1 MNKILVT
8 GAAGYIGSH
17 TCVELLSSGYEI
29 VAVDD
34 FRNSKLEVVSRIKEL
49 AGKDFRFVQAD
60 AADVAAL
67 RAAFEGETISAV
79 IHFAGLKAVGESV
92 EKPLEYYRNN
102 LNTTMVVLDCMERYG
117 VKRIVF
123 SSSATVYGIPET
135 VPIAEDA
142 RLTCT
147 NPYGWTKY
155 MNEQILRDQA
165 NAQKDFSVVLLRY
178 FNPIGAHESG
188 LIGDDPKGIP
198 NNLLPYITQVA
209 SGRREFLNVLGKDHP
224 TPEATAV
231 KYKIQMTDLVYGHS
245 SAMEDA
251 AGHTGAEAI
260 NLGTGRGYSVLDVV
274 KTYERVSGVRIP
286 YKIAPRR
293 HGDIAECY
301 ADSAK
306 ARRLLGWRAERTLDD
321 MCLSAHNWQ
330 TKNPA
335 GYL

>member
-1 MNKILVT
+1 MSKILVT

-17 TCVELLSSGYEI
+17 TCVELLASGYEI
-29 VAVDD
+29 IAVDD
-34 FRNSKLEVVSRIKEL
+34 FRNSKPEALRRIKEL
-49 AGKDFRFVQAD
+49 AGKDFPFFQ
-60 AADVAAL
+60 ADVADEAAL
-67 RAAFEGETISAV
+67 TKAFAGGDISAV

-102 LNTTMVVLDCMERYG
+102 LNATMAVLACMVRHG
-117 VKRIVF
+117 VKRVVF
-123 SSSATVYGIPET
+123 SSSATVYGVPESSPIPEDS
-135 VPIAEDA
+135 P
-142 RLTCT
+142 LTCT

-155 MNEQILRDQA
+155 MCEQILRDQA
-165 NAQKDFSVVLLRY
+165 LAVKDLSAVLLRY

-188 LIGDDPKGIP
+188 LIGDDPNGIP

-209 SGRREFLNVLGKDHP
+209 SGRREFLNVFGNDYP
-224 TPEATAV
+224 TPDGTGV
-231 KYKIQMTDLVYGHS
+231 RDYIHVTDLARGHTA
-245 SAMEDA
+245 AMKYA
-251 AGHTGAEAI
+251 AGHTGVEAI

-306 ARRLLGWRAERTLDD
+306 ARQLLGWRAERTLED

-335 GYL
+335 GYI